1 MKRLTA
7 LQRQIASVMVR
18 CESTEDMVAVGESE
32 LDDVMNEKGNQV
44 GKSSECPS
52 GSDSQLLTR

>member
-1 MKRLTA
+1 MLNADASSIMTRKYPNQMKRLTA

-32 LDDVMNEKGNQV
+32 LDDVMNEKGN
-44 GKSSECPS
+44 
-52 GSDSQLLTR
+52 